1 MPVRPFRPVA
11 ILEIQEPL
19 MLAALD
25 HNDIMGLITFA
36 ASASLWAFVIG
47 LALWSQFAQEH

>member
-1 MPVRPFRPVA
+1 
-11 ILEIQEPL
+11 